1 MTFAVV
7 EWLDQLLM
15 LLTQA
20 FPEGTMLS
28 HLFNVKGL
36 LATLLVCLICGVTG
50 ALVVGNRMAFFSDA
64 LAHCAFAGVGFGL
77 LICLVT
83 DTAEE
88 HFRQNITIIMVLFG
102 IGIGMMI
109 AFVREKTGLASD
121 TVIGVFYAVSIGLA
135 AISTR
140 LVSGKRFF
148 NIESFIFGDP
158 IFTQTWE
165 IATLCVLAGCI
176 LVFLHFKYNDL
187 ILASINPSLAQ
198 SRRIQ
203 VRFYQYWLII
213 LLGLIVN
220 LSQQIVG
227 TLLINGLLIVPAA
240 TAANLARNLRE
251 MFWLSVAL
259 AMSAGLVG
267 YWLSWE
273 ISCNLPNQMRVGT
286 SGTIIVLS
294 GLMFALSIRW
304 RQRPVAT
311 THVHDESC
319 GHAH

>member
-7 EWLDQLLM
+7 DWLDFLLVR
-15 LLTQA
+15 LSQA
-20 FPEGTMLS
+20 FPDGTMLS
-28 HLFNVKGL
+28 FVFNVKGL
-36 LATLLVCLICGVTG
+36 IATLLVCLICGVTG

-77 LICLVT
+77 LICLAT
-83 DTAEE
+83 DTAVDD
-88 HFRQNITIIMVLFG
+88 FRQNITIVMVCFGVG
-102 IGIGMMI
+102 IGLMI
-109 AFVREKTGLASD
+109 AYVRETTGLASD

-140 LVSGKRFF
+140 LVSGRQYF

-158 IFTQTWE
+158 INTQTWE
-165 IATLCVLAGCI
+165 IAALAALAAAI
-176 LVFLHFKYNDL
+176 LLFLHLKYNDL

-213 LLGLIVN
+213 LLALIVN

-240 TAANLARNLRE
+240 TAANLARNLRQ
-251 MFWLSVAL
+251 MFWLSVTL

-273 ISCNLPNQMRVGT
+273 VSCNLPNNMRVGT
-286 SGTIIVLS
+286 SGTIIVLC

-304 RQRPVAT
+304 RQRSQQTA
-311 THVHDESC
+311 HVHDESC
-319 GHAH
+319 SHAH